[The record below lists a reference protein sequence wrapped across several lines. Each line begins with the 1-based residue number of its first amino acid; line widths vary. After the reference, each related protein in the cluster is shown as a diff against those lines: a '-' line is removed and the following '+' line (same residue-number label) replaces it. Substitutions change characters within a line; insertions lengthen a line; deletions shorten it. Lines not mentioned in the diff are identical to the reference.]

1 VINDEAQRL
10 VPLAEM
16 AGRLRLHPQ
25 DLRRE
30 VESGRLPAVQ
40 VGAKG
45 LLFDPEI
52 VLRILQQRAR
62 DEASAMKR
70 GGSRGDR

>member
-1 VINDEAQRL
+1 VINDKRKPL

-16 AGRLRLHPQ
+16 AGQLRLHPQ

-30 VESGRLPAVQ
+30 VENGRLPAVQ
-40 VGAKG
+40 VGTKG

-52 VLRILQQRAR
+52 VLSILEQRAR
-62 DEASAMKR
+62 DEASALKP
-70 GGSRGDR
+70 GGQRERS

>member
-1 VINDEAQRL
+1 MVNDERVL

-30 VESGRLPAVQ
+30 VENGRLPAVQ
-40 VGAKG
+40 VGTKG
-45 LLFDPEI
+45 LLFDPEC
-52 VLRILQQRAR
+52 VLRILQQRAK
-62 DEASAMKR
+62 DEASAMEP
-70 GGSRGDR
+70 GESRGRS